1 MSQVSNNIYR
11 NFGNIIIKE
20 SKSNSLS
27 PETIKLK
34 RIGNYILSNTIG
46 TGTFSKAKH
55 GIHLQTN
62 EKVVNAVISD
72 MSFPLF
78 DVWFIMKFI

>member
-1 MSQVSNNIYR
+1 MYR

-20 SKSNSLS
+20 SKNNSLS

-34 RIGNYILSNTIG
+34 RIENYILSNTIG
-46 TGTFSKAKH
+46 TGTFSKVKL

-62 EKVVNAVISD
+62 
-72 MSFPLF
+72 
-78 DVWFIMKFI
+78 

>member
-1 MSQVSNNIYR
+1 MYR
-11 NFGNIIIKE
+11 NYCNIIIKE
-20 SKSNSLS
+20 SKNNSLS

-46 TGTFSKAKH
+46 TGTFNKVKL

-62 EKVVNAVISD
+62 EKVVNAVISA

-78 DVWFIMKFI
+78 DV

>member
-1 MSQVSNNIYR
+1 MINLFKDIERNFSILFEYSLPLILTVIKLKIEKEYY

-20 SKSNSLS
+20 SKNNSLF

-46 TGTFSKAKH
+46 TETFS
-55 GIHLQTN
+55 
-62 EKVVNAVISD
+62 
-72 MSFPLF
+72 
-78 DVWFIMKFI
+78 

>member
-1 MSQVSNNIYR
+1 MSQVSNNMYG

-20 SKSNSLS
+20 SKNNSL
-27 PETIKLK
+27 KLK

-46 TGTFSKAKH
+46 TGTFNKVKL

-62 EKVVNAVISD
+62 EKVVNA
-72 MSFPLF
+72 LF
-78 DVWFIMKFI
+78 LLCLFLSLMMDLL